1 MARAPLTWKTVQR
14 DGGAEK
20 ALALA
25 AQAGRDIGSA
35 FDSAGETLTGF
46 GEKKTDT
53 ETDAFIANLMSMGS
67 DSERQAAI
75 AEADKS
81 FLDLGRVAERTYELG
96 ADERALETQLNKE
109 QRDLTAQIAQEGREQ
124 EYESSIFDRDVKYEE
139 DINQREIDEAKI
151 VLGEEQK
158 REDFLTMKAEKREDE
173 LRLMKEMQDEN
184 LLDKGFGQDKELLNI
199 RFKEERKINDLEFSR
214 ARSNIVTEYKLRAKN
229 AEAAAVTKAAGEQA
243 VAEIEK
249 ERDIEIAKI
258 EAKENEAI
266 KTIEK
271 QAKIDELALKNAAK
285 EGSYLEK
292 IYNRATVN
300 GAVDDVKLDSA
311 SQKAMA
317 AVEIEMTQS
326 RGIQP
331 EAFSEYMGDNVNY
344 VDNPTVLGIAGAFN
358 PNEFEFEFRGQSHRF
373 GKKGFGGL
381 PIGAFGGTSETVM
394 NHLEAA
400 ILQSKNDK
408 LVYDASFSEYRDRMK
423 EKGINVTEDSHRR
436 NWANYV
442 QEIRLK
448 PASVNGYL
456 QSLVPLEERDGTV
469 PGDQILLYK
478 QNDN

>member
-1 MARAPLTWKTVQR
+1 MAIAPLTWKTVQR

-46 GEKKTDT
+46 GKKKTDT

-139 DINQREIDEAKI
+139 DINQREIDEAQT

-229 AEAAAVTKAAGEQA
+229 AEAAAVNKAAADQA
-243 VAEIEK
+243 IAVIEK
-249 ERDIEIAKI
+249 ERDIELKKI
-258 EAKENEAI
+258 EQMEKVELKELEYQAELSEINAK
-266 KTIEK
+266 
-271 QAKIDELALKNAAK
+271 AKAK
-285 EGSYLEK
+285 DGSGINK
-292 IYNRATVN
+292 IMKRYSVN
-300 GAVDDVKLDSA
+300 GTLKDTDLDTNDV
-311 SQKAMA
+311 
-317 AVEIEMTQS
+317 
-326 RGIQP
+326 
-331 EAFSEYMGDNVNY
+331 EAFSAANLEMVQNRGITQEQFDEFTGGKVNF
-344 VDNPTVLGIAGAFN
+344 VNRKLLG
-358 PNEFEFEFRGQSHRF
+358 PNYFTFEFRGQESKF
-373 GKKGFGGL
+373 GKELFGVLG
-381 PIGAFGGTSETVM
+381 IGGNENPAM
-394 NHLEAA
+394 NALEAA
-400 ILQSKNDK
+400 ILQSENDK
-408 LVYDASFSEYRDRMK
+408 QVYDTGFSAYKGLMEKEGITNVSENSYRAK
-423 EKGINVTEDSHRR
+423 
-436 NWANYV
+436 WANYV
-442 QEIRLK
+442 QNIQLR
-448 PASVNGYL
+448 PANLNEFLTKINEY
-456 QSLVPLEERDGTV
+456 
-469 PGDQILLYK
+469 
-478 QNDN
+478 